1 MADQGIPPG
10 GGVNPPGGD
19 VNTQFLSNS
28 NKNYM
33 KLKDYDA
40 GGEGRASK
48 ILLCRSANAVTS
60 CCYNF
65 IDSTC
70 FW

>member
-40 GGEGRASK
+40 GGGGA
-48 ILLCRSANAVTS
+48 CVQ
-60 CCYNF
+60 NF
-65 IDSTC
+65 IM
-70 FW
+70 

>member
-40 GGEGRASK
+40 GGGRGVRPKFYYVDPPMQLHLVAT
-48 ILLCRSANAVTS
+48 IL
-60 CCYNF
+60 
-65 IDSTC
+65 
-70 FW
+70 